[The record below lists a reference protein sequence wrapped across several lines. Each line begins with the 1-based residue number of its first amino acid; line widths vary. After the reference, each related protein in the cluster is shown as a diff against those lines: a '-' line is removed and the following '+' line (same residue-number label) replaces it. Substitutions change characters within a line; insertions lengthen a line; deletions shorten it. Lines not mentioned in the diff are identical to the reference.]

1 MKWTKS
7 SASCSMKDITGIMY
21 GGISSRFWMLRKHM
35 NSLPVDDLKWGKV
48 PFYAWECITINTV
61 NRDIDL
67 VIKNEEEMM
76 KLIAL
81 ITNEMQTLDN
91 KKDSAFP
98 TIKLLEFPD

>member
-1 MKWTKS
+1 
-7 SASCSMKDITGIMY
+7 MKDITGIMY